1 MIENTFFQTTKNIEK
16 AGAYYTDVE
25 HCERLSNLF
34 DFGTGDVCILEPSA
48 GNGEAVK
55 TITKNCI
62 NRKIFAVELS
72 TEAYIGLKNDQ
83 DIFEAINCDF
93 LQTKISH
100 KSFSFCFANPPYID
114 DEGRMEIE
122 FLKRIANYMSDG
134 GILVYIVPY
143 SIATNK
149 SYLRTY
155 LSKFEPIFEFR
166 FDDAEYA
173 KYRQIAFIGK
183 RKTSSY
189 DNDVLNEYLGRKKED
204 FPLIPKQWDKEKIIV
219 GESKEENITFFTSL
233 IFDEKLGYEN
243 LLKMKPQKNN
253 LKNIAIE
260 PFKDDEWLTFEKTIN
275 LIHEKIESV
284 PFELKNYVGIDI
296 DCSRG
301 TRYWDFCGYS
311 LLRYFS
317 LPIAKEWDEYIKSNK
332 VDSENELCKKAT
344 YIISLLD
351 YKYGFYNRTIC
362 DPETGWS
369 YEYEDFDIRTSIFFL
384 EADLVFTKLNEVY
397 KFSATKKGKI
407 K

>member
-1 MIENTFFQTTKNIEK
+1 MLEYALYPVIFPKRITECSANIYDTAFSEVFAATRYKIERILFKKILASYKSDYVIPPIKDLCDVKIISVNRKKELFYEK
-16 AGAYYTDVE
+16 KE
-25 HCERLSNLF
+25 MQM
-34 DFGTGDVCILEPSA
+34 
-48 GNGEAVK
+48 NGEKSEYELDFHSLNNFYFINTPETYWQKKTFSYAEEIYNEIYNTIRFLREKIEEVK
-55 TITKNCI
+55 DDSIRDEMEEFFIDSWEYCSFFDHYPFYQIVT
-62 NRKIFAVELS
+62 
-72 TEAYIGLKNDQ
+72 G
-83 DIFEAINCDF
+83 DIFELMNV
-93 LQTKISH
+93 TKEHFGNANIS
-100 KSFSFCFANPPYID
+100 
-114 DEGRMEIE
+114 
-122 FLKRIANYMSDG
+122 
-134 GILVYIVPY
+134 
-143 SIATNK
+143 
-149 SYLRTY
+149 
-155 LSKFEPIFEFR
+155 
-166 FDDAEYA
+166 
-173 KYRQIAFIGK
+173 
-183 RKTSSY
+183 
-189 DNDVLNEYLGRKKED
+189 
-204 FPLIPKQWDKEKIIV
+204 
-219 GESKEENITFFTSL
+219 
-233 IFDEKLGYEN
+233 
-243 LLKMKPQKNN
+243 
-253 LKNIAIE
+253 
-260 PFKDDEWLTFEKTIN
+260 DDEWLTFEKTIN